1 MCQPFK
7 YENPSTH
14 ALVGE
19 LMSVGSSLYIP
30 DDYGLKGGEGWD
42 DIEAVDLIDHGLE
55 HLRSAQQ
62 MVRLIEKRI
71 KKAQSSI
78 AKLAEEMKS
87 HPNRTMVDAEYVC
100 EKLWDLCYEVEGIT
114 DKSEGFVDQEDFSTY
129 CDRVEKEKEKEQLN
143 VLWADS
149 MDEEA

>member
-1 MCQPFK
+1 MCQPFE
-7 YENPSTH
+7 YENPSFN
-14 ALVGE
+14 ALVTE

-30 DDYGLKGGEGWD
+30 EDYGLKGGEGWD
-42 DIEAVDLIDHGLE
+42 DHQVIGQIDHGLE

-129 CDRVEKEKEKEQLN
+129 CDRVEKEKEKKQLN